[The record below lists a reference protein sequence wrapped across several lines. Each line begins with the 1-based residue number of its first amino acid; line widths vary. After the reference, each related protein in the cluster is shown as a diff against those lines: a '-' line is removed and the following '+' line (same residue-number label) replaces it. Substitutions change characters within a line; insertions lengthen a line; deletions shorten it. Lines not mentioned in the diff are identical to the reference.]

1 MNPYLVLVEYSRVGK
16 NQNLLFVLKALINF
30 KSMDIMARTRF
41 YILKKNHVN
50 REGGMILFREVL
62 I

>member
-1 MNPYLVLVEYSRVGK
+1 MNPYYVLVEYSRVGK

-41 YILKKNHVN
+41 YMLLKKSCKQ
-50 REGGMILFREVL
+50 GGRNDSI
-62 I
+62 